1 MKEERSREGHHSEKG
16 EKGYEYENGGG
27 FRKVQKT
34 KGVHTVHKINE
45 YKKKIDFFDEDFIE
59 NNYEKHGGSLVNA
72 RKNDGSQFYEI
83 QRRFD
88 KQQKEINGK
97 KNENDEKLLRHQLIL
112 PSPSLSLS
120 LSLSFLLFFSLSFS
134 LLSPFCLLSLSLSVI
149 SPLTPSFF
157 FFF

>member
-83 QRRFD
+83 QRLFD

-97 KNENDEKLLRHQLIL
+97 KNENDEKLLRHQFNRENYNNNNNGGEFYKIFQ
-112 PSPSLSLS
+112 PVFS
-120 LSLSFLLFFSLSFS
+120 FFSS
-134 LLSPFCLLSLSLSVI
+134 
-149 SPLTPSFF
+149 
-157 FFF
+157 